1 MIRFHTKGGMQ
12 FILYTL
18 CMFTEKRAFVLSSV
32 RRICRHWCK
41 RGDVWRINEVKTC
54 VDPQLIATSRDL
66 LTYEVNALLYYGIIQ
81 CIQWSVGATEVDALF
96 HYGNGSMMCWLTE
109 SMHCSITVNN
119 AWSDFTAYIVSS
131 GLWLTESIHCPVT
144 VINAW
149 SDMLAYEVNE
159 FLYYGKQCISDLLA
173 YRVHALFHHGRLI
186 NASSDLIV
194 SRRIETIFIMTVC
207 RS

>member
-1 MIRFHTKGGMQ
+1 
-12 FILYTL
+12 
-18 CMFTEKRAFVLSSV
+18 
-32 RRICRHWCK
+32 
-41 RGDVWRINEVKTC
+41 
-54 VDPQLIATSRDL
+54 
-66 LTYEVNALLYYGIIQ
+66 
-81 CIQWSVGATEVDALF
+81 
-96 HYGNGSMMCWLTE
+96 MMCWLTE